1 MESECC
7 FFVDNNQVNCSGDVC
22 GLKEIS
28 EIRLETI
35 KLKSKKRKDT
45 LHETPENLPQPSLIK
60 L

>member
-28 EIRLETI
+28 ETTRNYKTE
-35 KLKSKKRKDT
+35 K
-45 LHETPENLPQPSLIK
+45 
-60 L
+60 